1 MNMKQSLVI
10 KTRIPIFRKYP
21 GAPKAPEN
29 LSKVPMVS
37 YPEKTESRFVLKS
50 DQVRPEDY
58 YIRFIPHVPE

>member
-1 MNMKQSLVI
+1 MKQASLVI
-10 KTRIPIFRKYP
+10 KTRISIFRKYP
-21 GAPKAPEN
+21 GVPKISEH

-50 DQVRPEDY
+50 DQVRKEDY

>member
-1 MNMKQSLVI
+1 MKQASLVI
-10 KTRIPIFRKYP
+10 KTHIPIFRKYP
-21 GAPKAPEN
+21 GVPKAPEN

-58 YIRFIPHVPE
+58 YLRFLPHVPE

>member
-1 MNMKQSLVI
+1 MKQSLVI
-10 KTRIPIFRKYP
+10 KTRIPMIRKYP
-21 GAPKAPEN
+21 GVPKVPEN

-58 YIRFIPHVPE
+58 YLRFTPHAPE